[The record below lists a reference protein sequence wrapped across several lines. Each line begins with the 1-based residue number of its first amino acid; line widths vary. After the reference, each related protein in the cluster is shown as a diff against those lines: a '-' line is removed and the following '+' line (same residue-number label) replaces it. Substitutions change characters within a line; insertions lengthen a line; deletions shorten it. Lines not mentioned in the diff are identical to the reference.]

1 VFSDV
6 LGDFY
11 FAKAP
16 SPQKNPWKINLVSVL
31 SFQTKIV
38 ALQIQSLWFD
48 IGIIALFDV
57 TMMVFGIWAFTRMK

>member
-1 VFSDV
+1 MYLVIFTS
-6 LGDFY
+6 LRR
-11 FAKAP
+11 P
-16 SPQKNPWKINLVSVL
+16 PQKNPWKINLVSVL

-48 IGIIALFDV
+48 IGIIDLFDE